1 MGLTSRERWCEKWC
15 EDRSTAR
22 CSKVKRKS
30 ERKSQKCSRC
40 KGIELPHFQ
49 RFARLSKYFRTVSS
63 TLVTLTRVTGPQFA
77 YTPLH
82 IVVSVGTDAIS
93 RRKLQVQFLLIPENP
108 HK

>member
-15 EDRSTAR
+15 EDRSTAG

-30 ERKSQKCSRC
+30 ERKSQKFSRC

-77 YTPLH
+77 WRLLH
-82 IVVSVGTDAIS
+82 IVVSVGTDAVG
-93 RRKLQVQFLLIPENP
+93 RRKLQVQFL
-108 HK
+108 